1 MTPVD
6 FIGLRNK
13 VLIPAGIPGLI
24 AAQKQ
29 DANPARIKGIEHAIG
44 TAFMLNAQLAHIRE
58 AGTLQRI
65 RVGPLEI
72 RALLLQKPDTV
83 VDAVLLIG
91 GESVSPI
98 AKLVG
103 ELDLP
108 LHAQIM
114 D

>member
-1 MTPVD
+1 
-6 FIGLRNK
+6 
-13 VLIPAGIPGLI
+13 
-24 AAQKQ
+24 
-29 DANPARIKGIEHAIG
+29 
-44 TAFMLNAQLAHIRE
+44 
-58 AGTLQRI
+58 
-65 RVGPLEI
+65 VGPLEI